1 MDWKMA
7 GEHVLGAEL
16 ETLANLDGTAMD
28 GLDRNEVMVKDLSK
42 TSVSRGGTSGAMVNG
57 ERVKSWG
64 GLQRLRGLD
73 QDPAEAGG
81 GSSPVGRLP
90 KSCTDTGAER
100 GSGGWNSGAAVEP
113 SKSETEWKAC

>member
-1 MDWKMA
+1 MA

-73 QDPAEAGG
+73 QHPAEAGG
-81 GSSPVGRLP
+81 G
-90 KSCTDTGAER
+90 SCTDTGAER
-100 GSGGWNSGAAVEP
+100 GSGAWNSGAAVEP